1 MGKTKCSLCE
11 GLIVNNRCT
20 GCGMYY
26 REESKRYYL
35 NVRRSD
41 EESVVLN
48 EEPEHEKKYRL
59 LEEEKKKT
67 QNTIEKYQKS
77 DMSWEKYASIK
88 PNGKTEAAKA
98 NTRKTNTTKIN
109 TTKTSTSKVNT
120 TKSYTTG
127 KTVSGNAKNTTKSA
141 NKTWGLAL
149 SLLIFI
155 GGVAGVLSDQI
166 KEENTEKIY
175 SEEAVVE
182 PVYDEDVYGDEDWDY
197 EDVDIYEYAPYS
209 LDIAGESFTARLE
222 AGTYRVGQ
230 QLPEGIYTASTA
242 DEWIYLH
249 LSDTGNSI
257 YGSWY
262 MDINDTGAEGEEKYQ
277 AYDIR
282 LYQGAVIEIEGDG
295 ELILVTHNAQMGKM
309 LEGKRNP
316 LLDEIDE
323 IRLGEETLT
332 AGKDFPAGMYDVQMV
347 NGDNAILNHESEE
360 LGTAW
365 YYLDMEDSYIA
376 DGRRNFRIEEGDRV
390 WLDMEFGRE
399 DTEVVLRPAEI
410 TYQ

>member
-11 GLIVNNRCT
+11 GLIINNRCT
-20 GCGMYY
+20 ECGMYY
-26 REESKRYYL
+26 REDSKRYYL
-35 NVRRSD
+35 NVRRSQ
-41 EESVVLN
+41 EEPIVLN
-48 EEPEHEKKYRL
+48 EEPEHEKQYRL

-67 QNTIEKYQKS
+67 QKTIEKYRKS
-77 DMSWEKYASIK
+77 DLSWGKYESIK
-88 PNGKTEAAKA
+88 PKEKPGGAKSDKA
-98 NTRKTNTTKIN
+98 NPDKTYTA
-109 TTKTSTSKVNT
+109 
-120 TKSYTTG
+120 KSYTTG
-127 KTVSGNAKNTTKSA
+127 KTASGKKKQTAKKESNI
-141 NKTWGLAL
+141 WGLAL

-155 GGVAGVLSDQI
+155 GGAAGVLFDQI
-166 KEENTEKIY
+166 KEEHTEKIY
-175 SEEAVVE
+175 SEEAIAE
-182 PVYDEDVYGDEDWDY
+182 PVYDEDVFEYEDSDY

-242 DEWIYLH
+242 DEWIYLY

-309 LEGKRNP
+309 LEGERNP
-316 LLDEIDE
+316 ILDEIDE

-332 AGKDFPAGMYDVQMV
+332 AGKDFPAGVYDVQMV
-347 NGDNAILNHESEE
+347 NGDYAILNHESEE

-376 DGRRNFRIEEGDRV
+376 DGRRNVRIEEGDRV
-390 WLDMEFGRE
+390 WVDMEYSRE
-399 DTEVVLRPAEI
+399 DTEVVLTPAEI